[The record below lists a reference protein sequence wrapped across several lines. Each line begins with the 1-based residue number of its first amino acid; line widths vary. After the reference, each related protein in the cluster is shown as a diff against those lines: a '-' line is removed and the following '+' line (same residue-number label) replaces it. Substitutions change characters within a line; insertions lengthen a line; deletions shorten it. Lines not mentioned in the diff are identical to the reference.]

1 MTTADR
7 ARHHN
12 HHPDRGRMPSPTA
25 EQVAAGSLSSAT
37 RALPHQERLQP
48 LFGHHDLRTIRVSD
62 SAGEAE
68 ARRRVR
74 SSAFT
79 LGDRVSLPADAPVAI
94 AAHEAVHVVQHRLG
108 GGQSEAAA
116 EVQADRLAQVAASG
130 RPVAHEL
137 PGAGRTAYPV
147 GAVGPARLMR
157 APNQAGTTD
166 PEEAVG
172 WVASH
177 EAGVSASAV
186 LTALSDD
193 RGENIRRYFYTD
205 TYGWVDLRHFGAAA
219 SWACSLGSVATEG
232 MGLAN
237 EGMQWITEWGDDYRS
252 GFSPE
257 DTPSNAAGASFGDD
271 YVGSREGEST
281 SAALRR
287 WMADH
292 GARAASDPAAGRAA
306 LPATDPA
313 ERGGA
318 ARGSSNASRTQS
330 TASGAA
336 AASRDSAERGLGQLF
351 DWRNWAALYGMP
363 LP

>member
-1 MTTADR
+1 M
-7 ARHHN
+7 
-12 HHPDRGRMPSPTA
+12 
-25 EQVAAGSLSSAT
+25 
-37 RALPHQERLQP
+37 
-48 LFGHHDLRTIRVSD
+48 
-62 SAGEAE
+62 
-68 ARRRVR
+68 
-74 SSAFT
+74 
-79 LGDRVSLPADAPVAI
+79 
-94 AAHEAVHVVQHRLG
+94 QHRLG

-116 EVQADRLAQVAASG
+116 EAQADRLAQVAASG
-130 RPVAHEL
+130 RSVAHEL

-147 GAVGPARLMR
+147 GAVGPARLLR

-166 PEEAVG
+166 PEEAVS

-177 EAGVSASAV
+177 EEGVSASEV

-336 AASRDSAERGLGQLF
+336 AASRDSAERGVGQLF